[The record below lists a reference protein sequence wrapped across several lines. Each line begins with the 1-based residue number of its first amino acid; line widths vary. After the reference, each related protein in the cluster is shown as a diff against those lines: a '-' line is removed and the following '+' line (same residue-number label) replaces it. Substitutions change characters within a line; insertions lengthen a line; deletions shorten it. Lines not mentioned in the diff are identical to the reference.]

1 MTLTDELKIFDDTIK
16 ANQPQYDL
24 DRKTAKISAL
34 ASKELDKYQ
43 YLTGKDIAYKLGV
56 VEKNK
61 SECSPLGKVFNK
73 RLEKEEKKEGL
84 VKRLKNIEGK
94 NKQQLE
100 TIKDEGKKNN
110 WMQLIK
116 IIK

>member
-1 MTLTDELKIFDDTIK
+1 MRLTDELKIFEDTIK

-34 ASKELDKYQ
+34 ASKELDNYQ
-43 YLTGKDIAYKLGV
+43 YLTAYKLGV

-61 SECSPLGKVFNK
+61 FECSPLGKVFNK

-100 TIKDEGKKNN
+100 TIKDQGKKTIGCN
-110 WMQLIK
+110 
-116 IIK
+116 